1 MSFFLGEQ
9 LSAINHE
16 NNTENNVYQYMQQ
29 MPNHHVRTK
38 AEEFSA
44 KDVPLIKA
52 GKLIMKRR
60 QERAKIPDSE

>member
-1 MSFFLGEQ
+1 MGFFLEEQ
-9 LSAINHE
+9 LSAMNHK
-16 NNTENNVYQYMQQ
+16 NNIEDNVYQYMQQ
-29 MPNHHVRTK
+29 MPTHHVRTK

-60 QERAKIPDSE
+60 QERTKMPDSE